1 MRIDLDA
8 RVWTRDGEEVGSVQG
23 AVVDPRTNEVTDIIV
38 NAGTVLG
45 RHILIPRAL
54 VPRAELERATRHGD
68 PLRLRLSRAALEELL
83 DYLPANYVP
92 PPPGWVAPAGYGFPY
107 DAYLWPAGSDY
118 TAGFPTEQA
127 GKLAPVGKGAVIF
140 DRNGDEAGVVDDVRL
155 DAESGR
161 LRSAAPG
168 APGPRGCAAS
178 SRGWEGPRS
187 RCLGAGRRWR
197 SPASSSSGS
206 GRATYTSV
214 SARPS
219 SGGAAAAGPRGAPT
233 LPSGLRRAR

>member
-161 LRSAAPG
+161 LRSFVARLG
-168 APGPRGCAAS
+168 GPALTL
-178 SRGWEGPRS
+178 
-187 RCLGAGRRWR
+187 LGGGKTVEIPSELVERVGKGNVHLRVGKAELRRRGRR
-197 SPASSSSGS
+197 
-206 GRATYTSV
+206 RA
-214 SARPS
+214 AR
-219 SGGAAAAGPRGAPT
+219 GTDAA
-233 LPSGLRRAR
+233 